1 MPTEPQSQPLVSII
15 VPVYNAADHIAR
27 CIESI
32 RRQTYRNLEII
43 LLNDGSKDVSYA
55 VCQSYAGIDRRIV
68 VIDKNNSGVS
78 ATRNLGMQEA
88 HGKYFQFVDADD
100 FIQPY
105 ATELLVQ
112 KAEASHADMVIAH
125 YNRIEPPVSLPKTMR
140 DTVVERVLDPI
151 LDPQHRVQTFGFLM
165 EGPLNKDAFAC
176 GLMQEPASF
185 YYGVMWNKLYRADIV
200 REHPDVRC
208 NEELDY
214 SEDLYFNLSFIR
226 YAQQFYALSTPIY
239 NYVQNPDS
247 EQVLLWCCGKLKQ
260 SRMILLPPRQS
271 FLPRRILFCSIS
283 HTARTLQQKCPGRET
298 FLVRGIMILI
308 KNSGFLQHMLA
319 FGKSHQLFKGFCAQ
333 VMLDLAGIVGSN
345 NRVHTQC
352 NKKAGQLFVAAI
364 NPGGNFQSRR
374 LQGDIPSTI
383 HRNITGLTQIFHCN
397 AHARLG
403 NAHLGS
409 DVDGADFPVAFCQ
422 HQDLFQVILCGF
434 IDFQRHCLLCG
445 LAICHIAIK
454 L

>member
-151 LDPQHRVQTFGFLM
+151 LDPQHRVQTFLW
-165 EGPLNKDAFAC
+165 PDAGARQ
-176 GLMQEPASF
+176 L
-185 YYGVMWNKLYRADIV
+185 LLR
-200 REHPDVRC
+200 RDV
-208 NEELDY
+208 
-214 SEDLYFNLSFIR
+214 
-226 YAQQFYALSTPIY
+226 
-239 NYVQNPDS
+239 
-247 EQVLLWCCGKLKQ
+247 EQA
-260 SRMILLPPRQS
+260 
-271 FLPRRILFCSIS
+271 LPRR
-283 HTARTLQQKCPGRET
+283 H
-298 FLVRGIMILI
+298 
-308 KNSGFLQHMLA
+308 
-319 FGKSHQLFKGFCAQ
+319 CA
-333 VMLDLAGIVGSN
+333 
-345 NRVHTQC
+345 
-352 NKKAGQLFVAAI
+352 
-364 NPGGNFQSRR
+364 
-374 LQGDIPSTI
+374 
-383 HRNITGLTQIFHCN
+383 
-397 AHARLG
+397 
-403 NAHLGS
+403 
-409 DVDGADFPVAFCQ
+409 
-422 HQDLFQVILCGF
+422 
-434 IDFQRHCLLCG
+434 
-445 LAICHIAIK
+445 
-454 L
+454 

>member
-100 FIQPY
+100 TIQPY
-105 ATELLVQ
+105 ATEMLVAR
-112 KAEASHADMVIAH
+112 AEESGADLVIAH
-125 YNRIEPPVSLPKTMR
+125 YNRISPPKPRAEGSQRP
-140 DTVVERVLDPI
+140 ERPT
-151 LDPQHRVQTFGFLM
+151 RVQTFGFLM

-247 EQVLLWCCGKLKQ
+247 AVHHLNPFDVLTTRFELTTYYKD
-260 SRMILLPPRQS
+260 
-271 FLPRRILFCSIS
+271 
-283 HTARTLQQKCPGRET
+283 
-298 FLVRGIMILI
+298 
-308 KNSGFLQHMLA
+308 
-319 FGKSHQLFKGFCAQ
+319 LFKHIG
-333 VMLDLAGIVGSN
+333 LYEE
-345 NRVHTQC
+345 
-352 NKKAGQLFVAAI
+352 NKYRLNKFFFGVAE
-364 NPGGNFQSRR
+364 S
-374 LQGDIPSTI
+374 
-383 HRNITGLTQIFHCN
+383 
-397 AHARLG
+397 
-403 NAHLGS
+403 
-409 DVDGADFPVAFCQ
+409 
-422 HQDLFQVILCGF
+422 
-434 IDFQRHCLLCG
+434 
-445 LAICHIAIK
+445 
-454 L
+454 

>member
-208 NEELDY
+208 NEAVSYTHLT
-214 SEDLYFNLSFIR
+214 LPTN
-226 YAQQFYALSTPIY
+226 
-239 NYVQNPDS
+239 
-247 EQVLLWCCGKLKQ
+247 
-260 SRMILLPPRQS
+260 SR
-271 FLPRRILFCSIS
+271 
-283 HTARTLQQKCPGRET
+283 
-298 FLVRGIMILI
+298 V
-308 KNSGFLQHMLA
+308 
-319 FGKSHQLFKGFCAQ
+319 
-333 VMLDLAGIVGSN
+333 
-345 NRVHTQC
+345 
-352 NKKAGQLFVAAI
+352 
-364 NPGGNFQSRR
+364 
-374 LQGDIPSTI
+374 
-383 HRNITGLTQIFHCN
+383 
-397 AHARLG
+397 
-403 NAHLGS
+403 
-409 DVDGADFPVAFCQ
+409 
-422 HQDLFQVILCGF
+422 
-434 IDFQRHCLLCG
+434 
-445 LAICHIAIK
+445 
-454 L
+454 

>member
-125 YNRIEPPVSLPKTMR
+125 YNRIEPPVSLPKTIR

-200 REHPDVRC
+200 REHEDVRC
-208 NEELDY
+208 NEDLDY

-247 EQVLLWCCGKLKQ
+247 AVHHLNPFDVLTTRFELTTYYKD
-260 SRMILLPPRQS
+260 
-271 FLPRRILFCSIS
+271 
-283 HTARTLQQKCPGRET
+283 
-298 FLVRGIMILI
+298 
-308 KNSGFLQHMLA
+308 
-319 FGKSHQLFKGFCAQ
+319 LFKHIG
-333 VMLDLAGIVGSN
+333 LYEE
-345 NRVHTQC
+345 
-352 NKKAGQLFVAAI
+352 NKYRLNKFFFGVAE
-364 NPGGNFQSRR
+364 S
-374 LQGDIPSTI
+374 
-383 HRNITGLTQIFHCN
+383 
-397 AHARLG
+397 
-403 NAHLGS
+403 
-409 DVDGADFPVAFCQ
+409 
-422 HQDLFQVILCGF
+422 
-434 IDFQRHCLLCG
+434 
-445 LAICHIAIK
+445 
-454 L
+454 

>member
-55 VCQSYAGIDRRIV
+55 VCQSYASIDRRIV

-247 EQVLLWCCGKLKQ
+247 AVHHLNPFDVLTTRFELTTYYKDLFKHIGLYEEKNKYRLNKFFFWCCGKLKQ

-271 FLPRRILFCSIS
+271 FLPRRILFGSIS

-308 KNSGFLQHMLA
+308 KKL
-319 FGKSHQLFKGFCAQ
+319 
-333 VMLDLAGIVGSN
+333 
-345 NRVHTQC
+345 R
-352 NKKAGQLFVAAI
+352 
-364 NPGGNFQSRR
+364 
-374 LQGDIPSTI
+374 IPSAYAGF
-383 HRNITGLTQIFHCN
+383 RQKPPAFQRFLRSG
-397 AHARLG
+397 HARSCRHRG
-403 NAHLGS
+403 KQRQGPHPVQQKSGS
-409 DVDGADFPVAFCQ
+409 AFCGGHKSGWQFPVPAAP
-422 HQDLFQVILCGF
+422 G
-434 IDFQRHCLLCG
+434 
-445 LAICHIAIK
+445 
-454 L
+454 